1 MRNGGWLVV
10 TASGKVGDGDDRALE
25 GGRKAR
31 ARCEARRC
39 IPARVALSDVAN
51 FDGAEAAGVCDDD

>member
-1 MRNGGWLVV
+1 MV
-10 TASGKVGDGDDRALE
+10 TASGKAGDGDGRALE

-31 ARCEARRC
+31 ARREARRC